1 MRILYLSKNL
11 EQYKAANY
19 QLEFLKA
26 LSKKNLYLFMV
37 LVIHILIKT
46 KISQILL
53 IYMDHLILFLLDMH
67 GLMMEKIKKLIL
79 GLIRVIKIKDK

>member
-37 LVIHILIKT
+37 LVIHILIKK

-79 GLIRVIKIKDK
+79 GLIQGYQN